1 MSNEISPLEKSIK
14 ELSHKYH
21 LVSYDLYDGIKLAFM
36 SLNGNKQTDTHEPLK
51 HILEINYCHKG
62 KIGWKMNNG
71 NSIYLGEHD
80 YSLHTMECC
89 SASTITLPNE
99 YYEGISIYIDLNI
112 LSETPPELLK
122 NTGITGDGILNKFC
136 KDGNFSAFIGNE
148 ETDAIFS
155 SFYHQPKEF
164 QLAYWRIKVI
174 ELLLYLSKLSFHTE
188 NRLSEYQSEQVEI
201 VRNIH
206 KFLLNNISQRITID
220 EISRKYLINT
230 TTLKSVFK
238 AVYGTSIAS
247 HIKEHR
253 MKIASGLLIETQKSI
268 KEIAKE
274 IGYESQSKFSKAFKE
289 YYNVLPTEY
298 RIFHSG
304 KSK

>member
-1 MSNEISPLEKSIK
+1 MHYFSGKGCFEFLESM
-14 ELSHKYH
+14 H
-21 LVSYDLYDGIKLAFM
+21 
-36 SLNGNKQTDTHEPLK
+36 
-51 HILEINYCHKG
+51 YC
-62 KIGWKMNNG
+62 I
-71 NSIYLGEHD
+71 
-80 YSLHTMECC
+80 
-89 SASTITLPNE
+89 
-99 YYEGISIYIDLNI
+99 
-112 LSETPPELLK
+112 
-122 NTGITGDGILNKFC
+122 GILM
-136 KDGNFSAFIGNE
+136 
-148 ETDAIFS
+148 
-155 SFYHQPKEF
+155 
-164 QLAYWRIKVI
+164 
-174 ELLLYLSKLSFHTE
+174 YLSKLSIDTE

-206 KFLLNNISQRITID
+206 KYLLNNINQRITID
-220 EISRKYLINT
+220 EIARKYLINT